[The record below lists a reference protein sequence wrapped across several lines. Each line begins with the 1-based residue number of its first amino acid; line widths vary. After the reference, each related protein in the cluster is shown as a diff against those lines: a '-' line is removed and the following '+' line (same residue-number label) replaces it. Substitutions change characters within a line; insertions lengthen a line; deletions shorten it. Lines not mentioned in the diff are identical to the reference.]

1 MSPSYY
7 ISNTASMIII
17 YDTGFVS
24 NTDWI
29 ISSHAA
35 RPVIN
40 ISSNVTITGSG
51 TIQEPYIVN

>member
-1 MSPSYY
+1 
-7 ISNTASMIII
+7 MIII